1 MEQYALDRAERRKA
15 IIAREEKERKEKERK
30 ENLVTMALEPV
41 RE

>member
-15 IIAREEKERKEKERK
+15 IIAREEKERKE
-30 ENLVTMALEPV
+30 NLVTMALEPV